1 MKNKNNN
8 NKQKEKNQNRNC
20 PSAKEV
26 NEKEM
31 FSRQEDCPKDEL
43 ENQMVDALIEKNTV
57 AILMPYLRSELTL
70 LTAQPDTDSVV
81 LPPFNINKMLEE
93 A

>member
-1 MKNKNNN
+1 MKNTNNN
-8 NKQKEKNQNRNC
+8 SKQKEKKQNRNC

-43 ENQMVDALIEKNTV
+43 ENQENE
-57 AILMPYLRSELTL
+57 R
-70 LTAQPDTDSVV
+70 
-81 LPPFNINKMLEE
+81 F
-93 A
+93 